1 MYSYVYMNSMWQHI
15 YTSTATHAIL
25 NASIVLILG
34 LWDA

>member
-1 MYSYVYMNSMWQHI
+1 MYSYVYMIPMWRHI

-25 NASIVLILG
+25 NAIIVLILG